1 MRTTLA
7 IIIVTIAVFGLQIAF
22 YPLFDEA
29 FSLLPSQAIGGAYW
43 QFLSYIF
50 LHSVAYPEHIILN
63 MFLLMIFGF
72 TIERALGSVKYTI
85 LYLVSGIGSAIF
97 YIAVTGTMDVA
108 MIGASGAVFG
118 VLAAYGFMFPKE
130 VVWVYKIPIP
140 VILPI
145 ILLAAGELL
154 LWAFNIQPEI
164 ANIGH
169 FGGIITG
176 VILMMVWKR
185 RMKPKTLEELR
196 DYQFFWE

>member
-1 MRTTLA
+1 MRATFAL
-7 IIIVTIAVFGLQIAF
+7 VMVNFVVFITQILF
-22 YPLFDEA
+22 YPVIDEI
-29 FSLLPSQAIGGAYW
+29 FSLVPEQALNGAYW
-43 QFLSYIF
+43 QFVSYMF
-50 LHSVAYPEHIILN
+50 LHSATYPEHIILN
-63 MFLLMIFGF
+63 MFLLLIFGF
-72 TIERALGSVKYTI
+72 TIERALGVKRYVT
-85 LYLVSGIGSAIF
+85 LYLVSGIGSAFF

-118 VLAAYGFMFPKE
+118 VMAAYGFMFPKE
-130 VVWVYKIPIP
+130 VVWIYKIPIP

-145 ILLAAGELL
+145 ILLAVGEVL
-154 LWAFNIQPEI
+154 LWAFNLQPDI

-176 VILMMVWKR
+176 IILMMIWKR